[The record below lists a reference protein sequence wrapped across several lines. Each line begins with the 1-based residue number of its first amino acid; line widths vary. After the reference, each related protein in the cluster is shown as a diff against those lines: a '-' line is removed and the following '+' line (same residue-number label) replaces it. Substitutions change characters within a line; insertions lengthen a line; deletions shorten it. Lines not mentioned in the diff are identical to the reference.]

1 MKAGLDRLNA
11 HMDHPDRSMMVSTD
25 QKEDE
30 KVRRMAEDLN
40 FCRNTLGFPLHVL
53 SKYHVQ
59 LERMHTAMHCMSQIS
74 SFLQS
79 LGHGDSD
86 DNDDGGGGGVG
97 GGGGGGKQMTSSQLR
112 DGYQKAAHILKTAKE
127 IGLVVP
133 ELGVIDTYLQQLSE
147 RAEMLLQLQT
157 AMVDAE
163 GSALAL
169 VLQGLYRLCS
179 RYPNFNPPEIAEA
192 EQLLVVVEQEQSITT
207 ELLSTIEGSHAD
219 LLLLRIDRSVVRT
232 NDTGTPDDD
241 ALSSL
246 VQASMASLTSKLDA
260 LCRERLPLQCNSF
273 QSKSHKVCSA
283 VLIIYIMAD

>member
-1 MKAGLDRLNA
+1 MMEATDPEGIRRL
-11 HMDHPDRSMMVSTD
+11 T
-25 QKEDE
+25 
-30 KVRRMAEDLN
+30 EDLN
-40 FCRNTLGFPLHVL
+40 YCRVTLGFPSHVL
-53 SKYHVQ
+53 SKYHSQ
-59 LERMHTAMHCMSQIS
+59 LERMHTAMYCMSQIS

-79 LGHGDSD
+79 LGHD
-86 DNDDGGGGGVG
+86 DDVG
-97 GGGGGGKQMTSSQLR
+97 GGGGKGEGQQMTSSQLR

-169 VLQGLYRLCS
+169 VLQGLQRLCFQ
-179 RYPNFNPPEIAEA
+179 YPDFNPSEIEEA
-192 EQLLVVVEQEQSITT
+192 QQLLVVVQQEQIIIT
-207 ELLSTIEGSHAD
+207 ELLFTIEGSHTD
-219 LLLLRIDRSVVRT
+219 LLLRIDRSVVRT
-232 NDTGTPDDD
+232 NDTGAPDDE

-246 VQASMASLTSKLDA
+246 VRASIVSLTSQLDA
-260 LCRERLPLQCNSF
+260 QCRDRQLQCSSF

-283 VLIIYIMAD
+283 VMTTYSMAD